1 MNILFLTLSQQFL
14 HVEEPGIY
22 TDLMKYFRD
31 KGHNVYVVMPFER
44 RFKKPTALSETYGF
58 HILGVKTLNVQKTNM
73 IEKGLSYVLL
83 ERQFANGIRKYLK
96 GIRFDI
102 VLYSTPPITLAKAV
116 EFVKKRDGAKSY
128 LMLKDIFPQNAID
141 IGLMSKNALWKFFL
155 KKEQNLYQVSDYI
168 GCMSP
173 RNCEYLLEQN
183 PWVDKNI
190 VEVCPNSEFEEEV
203 PNIDKKSLREKYG
216 LPQDKIIM
224 VYGGNLGK
232 PQGID
237 FLVEAMRAN
246 KNNDKVFFLIVGAG
260 TEYHKLE
267 EYIEADKPYNV
278 SLHKFVPR
286 NEYEEMVR
294 ACDIGLI
301 MLDKRFTIP
310 NYPSRIIAYMK
321 NRMPVLTATDHSTDI
336 GTLAEENGYGF
347 AAWSDDVE
355 SFNNGLKKYTDR
367 PEIMKEMGENGYKF
381 FKNNYT
387 IKHTYDIIMKHFEHV

>member
-31 KGHNVYVVMPFER
+31 NGHNIYVVMPFER
-44 RFKKPTALSETYGF
+44 RFKKQTALSEICGF
-58 HILGVKTLNVQKTNM
+58 HVLGVKTLNVQKTNM

-83 ERQFANGIRKYLK
+83 ERQFVNGIRKYLK
-96 GIRFDI
+96 DIKFDV

-116 EFVKKRDGAKSY
+116 EYVKKRDGAKSY

-141 IGLMSKNALWKFFL
+141 IGLMSQNVLWKFFL
-155 KKEQNLYQVSDYI
+155 KKEQKLYKVSDYI

-183 PWVDKNI
+183 SWIDERI
-190 VEVCPNSEFEEEV
+190 VEVCPNSEFEEEAQI
-203 PNIDKKSLREKYG
+203 IDKDSLRAKYG
-216 LPQDKIIM
+216 LPKDRMIL

-246 KNNDKVFFLIVGAG
+246 KTNQKVFFLIVGAG
-260 TEYHKLE
+260 TEYHKLD
-267 EYIEADKPYNV
+267 EYIKEGMPQNV
-278 SLHKFVPR
+278 ALRSFVPR

-301 MLDKRFTIP
+301 VLDKRFTIP

-321 NRMPVLTATDHSTDI
+321 NKMPVLTATDRSTDI
-336 GTLAEENGYGF
+336 GTIAEQNGYGY

-355 SFNNGLKKYTDR
+355 SFNCGLKKFTDH
-367 PEIMKEMGENGYKF
+367 PESLKEMGENGYKF

>member
-44 RFKKPTALSETYGF
+44 RFKKSTALSVTCGF
-58 HILGVKTLNVQKTNM
+58 HILGVKTLNIQKTNM

-96 GIRFDI
+96 GIRFDV

-183 PWVDKNI
+183 PWIDKNI
-190 VEVCPNSEFEEEV
+190 VEVCPNSEFEEEA
-203 PNIDKKSLREKYG
+203 PSIDKKSLREKYG
-216 LPQDKIIM
+216 LPKDKIIM

-237 FLVEAMRAN
+237 FLVEAMKTN
-246 KNNDKVFFLIVGAG
+246 KNNDKVYFLIVGAG

-267 EYIEADKPYNV
+267 EYIETDKPYNV

-336 GTLAEENGYGF
+336 GSLAEENGYGF
-347 AAWSDDVE
+347 AAWSDDVD
-355 SFNNGLKKYTDR
+355 SFNIGLKNYTDR
-367 PEIMKEMGENGYKF
+367 PEIIKEMGEKGYQF

>member
-31 KGHNVYVVMPFER
+31 NGHNIYVVMPFER
-44 RFKKPTALSETYGF
+44 RFKKQTALNEICGF
-58 HILGVKTLNVQKTNM
+58 HVLGVKTLNVQKTNM

-83 ERQFANGIRKYLK
+83 ERQFVNGIRKYLK
-96 GIRFDI
+96 DIKFDV

-116 EFVKKRDGAKSY
+116 DYVKKRDDAKSY

-141 IGLMSKNALWKFFL
+141 IGLMSQNLLWKFFL
-155 KKEQNLYQVSDYI
+155 KKEQNLYKVSDYI

-173 RNCEYLLEQN
+173 RNCEYLLGQN
-183 PWVDKNI
+183 PWIDRKI
-190 VEVCPNSEFEEEV
+190 VEVCPNSEFEEEA
-203 PNIDKKSLREKYG
+203 PKIDKDSLRAKYG
-216 LPQDKIIM
+216 LPKDKMIL

-237 FLVEAMRAN
+237 YLVEAIRAN
-246 KNNDKVFFLIVGAG
+246 KTNQKVFFLIVGAG

-267 EYIEADKPYNV
+267 EYIEEDKPQNV
-278 SLHKFVPR
+278 ALHSFVPR
-286 NEYEEMVR
+286 YEYEEMVR

-301 MLDKRFTIP
+301 VLDKRFTIP

-321 NRMPVLTATDHSTDI
+321 NKMPVLTATDRSTDI
-336 GTLAEENGYGF
+336 GTIAEQNGYGY

-355 SFNNGLKKYTDR
+355 SFNRSLKEYTDH
-367 PEIMKEMGENGYKF
+367 PETLKEMGENGYKF

-387 IKHTYDIIMKHFEHV
+387 IKHTYDIIMKHFQYV